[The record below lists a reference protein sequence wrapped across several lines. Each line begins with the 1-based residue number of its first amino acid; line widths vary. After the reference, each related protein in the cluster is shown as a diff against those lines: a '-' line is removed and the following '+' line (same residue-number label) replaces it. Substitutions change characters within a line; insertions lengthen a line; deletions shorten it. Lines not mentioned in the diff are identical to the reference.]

1 MLSKTLLWAIQF
13 IRFKVLS
20 SIFRFEFIV
29 VLVLIVLL
37 LISFTGDFLL
47 FDQENKEPQ
56 DNASKAI
63 ESKTYYREIC

>member
-1 MLSKTLLWAIQF
+1 M
-13 IRFKVLS
+13 LS

-29 VLVLIVLL
+29 VLLLIVLL

-63 ESKTYYREIC
+63 ESKAYYSEIC